1 MDIGLWF
8 SIIQTSELDKELLL
22 NDDCKM
28 MNTGMIGDGGTLPDV
43 RVELAAV
50 VAPVGQSPNS
60 DDRVGEHCG

>member
-1 MDIGLWF
+1 
-8 SIIQTSELDKELLL
+8 
-22 NDDCKM
+22 M

-43 RVELAAV
+43 SVELAAV